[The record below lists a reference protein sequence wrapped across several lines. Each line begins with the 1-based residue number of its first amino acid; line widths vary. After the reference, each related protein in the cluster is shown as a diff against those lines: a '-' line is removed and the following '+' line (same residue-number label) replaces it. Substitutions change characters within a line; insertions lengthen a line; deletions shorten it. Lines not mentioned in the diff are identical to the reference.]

1 MKNKTIELD
10 KLKKD
15 VNLFLEALKQEGI
28 DTKSMSKLVSTC
40 VIERRVLTDEEGK
53 KFAKQLKNLV
63 KTLGLTTIILMPG
76 GSIIFILMHYLKLR
90 DYFLSDN
97 FNYLKNKDI

>member
-15 VNLFLEALKQEGI
+15 VNLFLEALKKEGI
-28 DTKSMSKLVSTC
+28 ETKSMSKLLTTC
-40 VIERRVLTDEEGK
+40 VIERRTLTDEEGK
-53 KFAKQLKNLV
+53 KFAKQLINLV
-63 KTLGLTTIILMPG
+63 KTLGLATIILMPG
-76 GSIIFILMHYLKLR
+76 GSIIFILIHYLKLR
-90 DYFLSDN
+90 DYFLSDS

>member
-15 VNLFLEALKQEGI
+15 INLFLEALKKEGI
-28 DTKSMSKLVSTC
+28 ETKSMSKLLTTC
-40 VIERRVLTDEEGK
+40 VIERRALTDEEGK

-63 KTLGLTTIILMPG
+63 KTLGLATIIVMPG
-76 GSIIFILMHYLKLR
+76 GSIIFILIHYLKLR
-90 DYFLSDN
+90 DYFLSDS

>member
-15 VNLFLEALKQEGI
+15 VNLFLEALKKEGI
-28 DTKSMSKLVSTC
+28 ETKSMSKLVTTC
-40 VIERRVLTDEEGK
+40 VIERRKLTDEEGK

-63 KTLGLTTIILMPG
+63 KTLGLATIIVMPG
-76 GSIIFILMHYLKLR
+76 GSIFFILIHYLKLR
-90 DYFLSDN
+90 DYFLSDS